1 MTINLNLKHV
11 TKEGL
16 LQFLTDLE
24 IYRMYIKEEVDTRGN
39 MCSPLRDDLKPSFG
53 FFIGESGELCF
64 NDFVLGSGDCIKF
77 VMLKFGLSYF
87 EALSKIALDANLE
100 DEFIIKNT
108 FRTNINTSNHL
119 KTREDI
125 VKDLNSK
132 ALGKTSRNWTLSDL
146 AFWNKY
152 GITKKTLDKYRVLP
166 VSYLHV
172 GINKKI
178 ISADKLAFSYT
189 EYKDGNETFKIYQPE
204 NVEYKWLNTHN
215 DSTWQGWE
223 QLPETGESLIITK
236 SLKDVMAIT
245 DVLGLPVV
253 SLQTES
259 ALPKEHV
266 LDQLKQRFKTIYILY
281 DNDFDKDT
289 NWGRQFGKKLEER
302 FNLMQIEIP
311 DEYKSKDFSDLV
323 LNHGEKAAKE
333 CLLKL
338 IEESLPF

>member
-1 MTINLNLKHV
+1 MTINLNIKHV
-11 TKEGL
+11 TKECL
-16 LQFLTDLE
+16 LSFLTDLE
-24 IYRMYIKEEVDTRGN
+24 IYRMYMKEEVDTKGN

-100 DEFIIKNT
+100 NEFIIKNT

-132 ALGKTSRNWTLSDL
+132 ALGKTSRNWILSDL

-223 QLPETGESLIITK
+223 QLPETGDSLIITK

-281 DNDFDKDT
+281 DNDFDKET

-323 LNHGEKAAKE
+323 LNHGEKVAKE

>member
-16 LQFLTDLE
+16 LHFLTDLE
-24 IYRMYIKEEVDTRGN
+24 IYRMYMKEEVDTRGN

>member
-16 LQFLTDLE
+16 LSLLTDLE
-24 IYRMYIKEEVDTRGN
+24 IYRMYMKEDVNTKTIMN
-39 MCSPLRDDLKPSFG
+39 SPLRDDIKPSFG

-64 NDFVLGSGDCIKF
+64 KDFVLGSGDCIKF

-108 FRTNINTSNHL
+108 FKTNVNTSNHL
-119 KTREDI
+119 KTREEI
-125 VKDLNSK
+125 IKDLNSK
-132 ALGKTSRNWTLSDL
+132 ALGKTSRNWTLNDL
-146 AFWNKY
+146 TFWNKY
-152 GITKKTLDKYRVLP
+152 GITKKTLDKYRVNP
-166 VSYLHV
+166 VAYLHV
-172 GINKKI
+172 GIHKKI

-189 EYKDGNETFKIYQPE
+189 EYKDGQETFKIYQPE
-204 NVEYKWLNTHN
+204 NADYKWLNTHN

-223 QLPETGESLIITK
+223 QLPQSGDVLLITK
-236 SLKDVMAIT
+236 SLKDVMSIT
-245 DVLGLPVV
+245 DVCGYPTV

-266 LDQLKQRFKTIYILY
+266 LEQLKQRFKCIYVLY
-281 DNDFDKDT
+281 DNDFDKET
-289 NWGRQFGKKLEER
+289 NWGRQFSNNLVNK
-302 FNLMQIEIP
+302 FNLWQLEIP

-323 LNHGEKAAKE
+323 LNHGEKVAKQ
-333 CLLKL
+333 CLEQL
-338 IEESLPF
+338 IAEALPF

>member
-1 MTINLNLKHV
+1 MTINLNIKHV

-16 LQFLTDLE
+16 LSFLTDLE

-53 FFIGESGELCF
+53 FFIGESSELCF

-100 DEFIIKNT
+100 NEFIIKNT
-108 FRTNINTSNHL
+108 FKTNVNTSNHL

-132 ALGKTSRNWTLSDL
+132 ALGKTSRNWILSDL

-152 GITKKTLDKYRVLP
+152 GITKKTLDLYRVSP

-172 GINKKI
+172 GVQKRI
-178 ISADKLAFSYT
+178 ITADKLAFSYT
-189 EYKDGNETFKIYQPE
+189 EYKDGKETFKIYQPE
-204 NVEYKWLNTHN
+204 NTDYKWLNTHN

-223 QLPETGESLIITK
+223 QLPETGDILIITK

-245 DVLGLPVV
+245 DVSGISAV

-266 LDQLKQRFKTIYILY
+266 LEQLKRRFKCVYILY
-281 DNDFDKDT
+281 DNDFDKET

-311 DEYKSKDFSDLV
+311 DEYQSKDFSDLV
-323 LNHGEKAAKE
+323 KNHGIETARKV
-333 CLLKL
+333 LFTL
-338 IEESLPF
+338 IDDSLPF